1 MNKDEIVNTL
11 KEHYPREVRKQLIKS
26 MLEIE
31 KKEGDLSLE
40 KSYQMINQIFSYV
53 LQESGWKMGENSDVW
68 NDMPLKVMNESFP
81 QLSNTKWYKEQ
92 LIETQK
98 SINVVSQG
106 KES

>member
-1 MNKDEIVNTL
+1 
-11 KEHYPREVRKQLIKS
+11 
-26 MLEIE
+26 
-31 KKEGDLSLE
+31 
-40 KSYQMINQIFSYV
+40 
-53 LQESGWKMGENSDVW
+53 
-68 NDMPLKVMNESFP
+68 MNESFP